1 MKRKT
6 AIILS
11 AAMVLSYGNIGFAK
25 QEISGSIKVVDSS
38 GNPIYD
44 FSGLGEINGSVSLSK
59 AADKNAE
66 VFVAAYGTDNNL
78 LSVRE
83 YPLAAG
89 ETTVDFSLTAEAAS
103 SLKAYVWSENQVPI
117 TNTIEVKKPEI
128 TSAEVRGIYQAG
140 QPLRVS
146 YSAYGITDEDIEKCN
161 WYACTAIDGEYI
173 LMGTGMKYLTSNV
186 VNQGPTA
193 EDNINNI
200 EVSKYFKAE
209 IVLKNG
215 ESYFTEPV
223 FIEKMYYDLNHFDY
237 GEYESQISALR
248 KTTNSDYKFTVGNQE
263 FILLDSFTSS
273 DTSRFK
279 IMAEATYGK
288 HSIEN
293 LNTTVLPQ
301 LDERIAAH
309 IDMNANHIGSFTSDF
324 RYVNIARGISMPSV
338 RDLINYKDIVGLKT
352 HNINDESQPV
362 SFGTNSVSR
371 FDRDANYEIGVNS
384 DGTVEIN
391 KNCWSLS
398 YDIAEARPVFYIDK
412 DFFKDVKLDLSKAG
426 AKVLE
431 TIRNEY
437 SYNELLSCGY
447 SQDELDMYYNTD
459 GKSISGVAINGEMG
473 YQCILNAS
481 CNTIG
486 VDEAYV
492 SYKWKI
498 SNTETGIFEEAA
510 DGDEFA
516 PSTAQNGKFLK
527 LTAYLPNGM
536 SADSETVKI
545 VTYTDFD
552 GKIDTLAVR
561 GIYEMG
567 QPLSVG
573 YTGTGVTDADII
585 GYKWLVS
592 LSLDG
597 EYSQAG
603 TNSVLCT
610 PNATSAEQLQNVE
623 IGKYYKVEIT
633 LKNGDS
639 YTSEPVYLEPMH
651 WQDTFYHDNGDWKF
665 DTTKLDNLRIATNSD
680 YKFSVDGQEFVLLNT
695 FGTSDTSRY
704 KVIAE
709 NTYGKHIY
717 PNGNAENNADF
728 LVWIKALLPQKIVSH
743 IDMNANFPGSFTG
756 WSTYELYTRGI
767 GVPSV
772 KDITDYKDIIG
783 VRTYNIN
790 DKSAPVMFGTNSM
803 KTDIATAYRFGI
815 NSDGAAVYDTLC
827 NAAINAAEEVRPEF
841 YLDKDFFK
849 TVKLDLDRTGVV
861 IKNMLKTVY
870 TTDELKAAG
879 YTDEDIEKYFT
890 NNGDKSISDAEILG
904 DVGNGKTLHAS
915 CSSNGVNDNDIVY
928 RWYVSDSENG
938 EYIEVATGETFIPSL
953 VYDKKYLKLA
963 AELPTGERAY
973 SVPIILNLLDSEFT
987 GTIENLTVRGIFK
1000 AGQPLSFAYTS
1011 DTVTDSDFVSY
1022 TWYVSDSEDGAYT
1035 QCGTDKEYL
1044 TPNYTPDIEMSKYY
1058 KVSVK
1063 LKNGVTYS
1071 SEPIFVE
1078 KMLWS
1083 DYCFHNNGDYVFDTA
1098 QFNSFIEE
1106 TNPDYKFTINGQDF
1120 ILLDTFGNSDNSRYL
1135 VMAEYTYGKH
1145 NFSSLENVI
1154 LPQLPERI
1162 SNHIDMNANFTG
1174 SFASWMAF
1182 LFSMRGI
1189 GVPSVKDLLD
1199 YKDIIGYKTYNLDEY
1214 NTLEA
1219 PLPVMFGT
1227 NSLKE
1232 ALLYEFGSNSDG
1244 EMLFTTE
1251 CNGFGG
1257 DNSEVRPMFYLDKD
1271 FFTGLDM
1278 DEIGAGVKVIEM
1290 INAQ

>member
-6 AIILS
+6 AIMLS
-11 AAMVLSYGNIGFAK
+11 AAMVLSYGNTGFAEK
-25 QEISGSIKVVDSS
+25 EISGFMKVVDSS

-44 FSGLGEINGSVSLSK
+44 FAGLSEINGSVSLSE
-59 AADKNAE
+59 AADKDAD
-66 VFVAAYGTDNNL
+66 VFVAAYGTAENL
-78 LSVRE
+78 LSVQK
-83 YPLAAG
+83 YLLAAG
-89 ETTVDFSLTAEAAS
+89 ETIVDFKLDTAS
-103 SLKAYVWSENQVPI
+103 PSTVKAFVWGENQAPI
-117 TNTIEVKKPEI
+117 TKTIEVKKPEI
-128 TSAEVRGIYQAG
+128 TSAEIRGIYQAG
-140 QPLRVS
+140 QPLRIS
-146 YSAYGITDEDIEKCN
+146 YSSYGITDEDIEKCN

-173 LMGTGMKYLTSNV
+173 LMETGKEYLTSNI
-186 VNQGPTA
+186 VNQGPA
-193 EDNINNI
+193 PEDNINNI

-209 IVLKNG
+209 IVLKDG

-223 FIEKMYYDLNHFDY
+223 FVEKMYYDLNHFDY
-237 GEYESQISALR
+237 GEYETQISALR
-248 KTTNSDYKFTVGNQE
+248 KTTNSDYKFTVGNQG
-263 FILLDSFTSS
+263 FILLDSYASS
-273 DTSRFK
+273 DASRFK
-279 IMAEATYGK
+279 VMAEATYGK

-293 LNTTVLPQ
+293 LNTAILPQ
-301 LDERIAAH
+301 IDENIAAH
-309 IDMNANHIGSFTSDF
+309 IDMSANHVGSFTSDF
-324 RYVNIARGISMPSV
+324 RYVNIARGIGMPSV
-338 RDLINYKDIVGLKT
+338 RDLINYKDIVGLRT
-352 HNINDESQPV
+352 YNIGNAVQPV

-384 DGTVEIN
+384 DGEVIVN
-391 KNCWSLS
+391 KNCWTLS
-398 YDIAEARPVFYIDK
+398 EDVAEARPVFYLDK
-412 DFFKDVKLDLSKAG
+412 DFFGDVKLDLSKAG

-437 SYNELLSCGY
+437 SYNELLKCGY
-447 SQDELDMYYNTD
+447 SENELDMYYNTD
-459 GKSISGVAINGEMG
+459 GKTVSDVTINGEMG
-473 YQCILNAS
+473 YQCVLNAS
-481 CNTIG
+481 CNVVG
-486 VDEAYV
+486 VDDAYV

-498 SNTETGIFEEAA
+498 SDTETGIFEEVAEE
-510 DGDEFA
+510 DEFA
-516 PSTAQNGKFLK
+516 PSAAQNGKFLK
-527 LTAYLPNGM
+527 LTAYLPNGV
-536 SADSETVKI
+536 SADSEIVKI
-545 VTYTDFD
+545 NTYTEFD
-552 GKIDTLAVR
+552 GKIDSLSVK

-585 GYKWLVS
+585 GYKWFVS
-592 LSLDG
+592 LSSDG

-603 TNSVLCT
+603 ANSVLCT
-610 PNATSAEQLQNVE
+610 PNATSGDQLQNVE

-633 LKNGDS
+633 LKNGDA
-639 YTSEPVYLEPMH
+639 YMSEPVYLEPMH

-665 DTTKLDNLRIATNSD
+665 DTTKLDNLRVATNSD

-728 LVWIKALLPQKIVSH
+728 ISWIKSLLPQKIVRH
-743 IDMNANFPGSFTG
+743 IDINANFPGSFTG
-756 WSTYELYTRGI
+756 WSTYELYARGI
-767 GVPSV
+767 GVPSA
-772 KDITDYKDIIG
+772 KYISDYKDIIG

-790 DKSAPVMFGTNSM
+790 DKNNPVMFGTNSM
-803 KTDIATAYRFGI
+803 KTDTATTYRFGVDA
-815 NSDGAAVYDTLC
+815 DGAAIYDTLC
-827 NAAINAAEEVRPEF
+827 NAAINASEEVRPVF

-849 TVKLDLDRTGVV
+849 AVKLDLGNTGIV
-861 IKNMLKTVY
+861 IKRLLKTTY
-870 TTDELKAAG
+870 TTDELKSAG
-879 YTDEDIEKYFT
+879 YTDEDIEKYFI

-904 DVGNGKTLHAS
+904 DVGNGKTLYAS
-915 CSSNGVNDNDIVY
+915 CSSNGVNDEDIVY
-928 RWYVSDSENG
+928 RWYISDTENG
-938 EYIEVATGETFIPSL
+938 EYAEVATGATFIPSL
-953 VYDKKYLKLA
+953 IYDKKYLKVA

-973 SVPIILNLLDSEFT
+973 SEPIVLKLLDSEFI
-987 GTIENLTVRGIFK
+987 GTIENLAVRGIFK

-1022 TWYVSDSEDGAYT
+1022 AWYVSDSEDGAYT

-1071 SEPIFVE
+1071 SEPVFVE

-1083 DYCFHNNGDYVFDTA
+1083 DYCFHNNGDYIFDTA
-1098 QFNSFIEE
+1098 QFDSFIEE
-1106 TNPDYKFTINGQDF
+1106 TNPDYKFTIDGQDF
-1120 ILLDTFGNSDNSRYL
+1120 ILLNTFSNSDNSRYL

-1145 NFSSLENVI
+1145 NFSNLTGVI

-1162 SNHIDMNANFTG
+1162 SSHIDMNASFTG

-1182 LFSMRGI
+1182 LYSMRGI

-1199 YKDIIGYKTYNLDEY
+1199 YKNIIGYRTYNLDEY
-1214 NTLEA
+1214 NTLEK

-1232 ALLYEFGSNSDG
+1232 ALLYDFGSNSYG
-1244 EMLFTTE
+1244 EMIFTTE

-1257 DNSEVRPMFYLDKD
+1257 DNSEVRPIFYLDKD

-1278 DEIGAGVKVIEM
+1278 NDIGAGEKVIEM
-1290 INAQ
+1290 VNAQ